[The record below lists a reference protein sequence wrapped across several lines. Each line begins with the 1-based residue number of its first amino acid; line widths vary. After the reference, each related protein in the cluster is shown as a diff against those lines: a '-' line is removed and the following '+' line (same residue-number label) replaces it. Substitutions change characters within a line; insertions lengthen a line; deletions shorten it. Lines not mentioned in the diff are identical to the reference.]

1 MRRSRSLELW
11 GLGGE
16 KAMKSRAQ
24 WQLTDAKARGMQHK
38 TDNVQQT
45 TGTMVAESQR
55 RAACDRP
62 TSSDGSARGT
72 VSTFG
77 VLRVLTQVPKL
88 GSLQRWVRDCD
99 AAGDDPRAL
108 EVSEC

>member
-1 MRRSRSLELW
+1 M
-11 GLGGE
+11 
-16 KAMKSRAQ
+16 
-24 WQLTDAKARGMQHK
+24 
-38 TDNVQQT
+38 
-45 TGTMVAESQR
+45 
-55 RAACDRP
+55 
-62 TSSDGSARGT
+62 
-72 VSTFG
+72 STFG

>member
-1 MRRSRSLELW
+1 
-11 GLGGE
+11 
-16 KAMKSRAQ
+16 
-24 WQLTDAKARGMQHK
+24 
-38 TDNVQQT
+38 
-45 TGTMVAESQR
+45 
-55 RAACDRP
+55 
-62 TSSDGSARGT
+62 

-108 EVSEC
+108 EVSECWVLQSAVCPVSTESTPVSTQSTPHSARAGGE

>member
-1 MRRSRSLELW
+1 VCE
-11 GLGGE
+11 
-16 KAMKSRAQ
+16 
-24 WQLTDAKARGMQHK
+24 
-38 TDNVQQT
+38 
-45 TGTMVAESQR
+45 
-55 RAACDRP
+55 CP